1 MSTISNLTAFIDSS
15 SRIASK
21 RIRKLRR
28 VAKWRSDRQEGKM
41 IEAKTS
47 YVLDQIARSGLL
59 LDDDL
64 VAAIFNGTPP
74 PLESIVNELVTR
86 ALDAEAVIRGDAGST
101 WNERR
106 IAIQCLA
113 IAFLTALAC
122 PKTEG

>member
-1 MSTISNLTAFIDSS
+1 MTETKS
-15 SRIASK
+15 
-21 RIRKLRR
+21 
-28 VAKWRSDRQEGKM
+28 
-41 IEAKTS
+41 S

-59 LDDDL
+59 VDDNL

-74 PLESIVNELVTR
+74 PLEDIVNELVTR

-113 IAFLTALAC
+113 IAFLTALASA
-122 PKTEG
+122 KTDSEQSQKP